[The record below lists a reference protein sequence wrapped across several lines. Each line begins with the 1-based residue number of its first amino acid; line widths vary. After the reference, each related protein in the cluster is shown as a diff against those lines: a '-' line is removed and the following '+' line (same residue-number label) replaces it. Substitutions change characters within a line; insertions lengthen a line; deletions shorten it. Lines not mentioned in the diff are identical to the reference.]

1 MLQIWWNGFFDWQIL
16 HLQSLRY
23 PPGVSS
29 LHVTNVL
36 HGAKADKEYTWIPT
50 IYTCQ
55 WIN

>member
-1 MLQIWWNGFFDWQIL
+1 MLQIWWNSFFDWQIL

-50 IYTCQ
+50 INTCQ